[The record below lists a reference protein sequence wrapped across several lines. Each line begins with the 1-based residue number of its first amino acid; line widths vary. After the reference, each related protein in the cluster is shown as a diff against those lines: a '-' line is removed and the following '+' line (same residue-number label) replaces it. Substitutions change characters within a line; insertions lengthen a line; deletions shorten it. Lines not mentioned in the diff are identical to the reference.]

1 MKLLRC
7 LIVLL
12 LVAAPLLGHAQ
23 RYPVKPVRLVI
34 GFIPGGGDDYHART
48 MAGKMGEFL
57 GQQVLVDY
65 RPGAGGAIG
74 WEHVAKSPPDGYT
87 LGLIGGSVTAAPSIY
102 SKFPFDPARDLA
114 PISQI
119 TEHQLMLVVHPSVPA
134 KTVAQLVA
142 LARSRPG
149 KMNYSSSGIGAMPH
163 LAGALFASLAKIN
176 VVHVPYRG
184 GAQSL
189 LDLIAG
195 QVDMTFGTIPS
206 VHPHVKA
213 GKARA
218 LGVTGH
224 TRARMAPDVPTMAEA
239 GVSGYEIAS
248 WYGIFAPGGTPAEI
262 VAQLNAVVLK
272 AIAAPEVQE
281 RLRQVGSEPVSGPPE
296 KLGQRVRTD
305 LVKFAEIVRIAG
317 ARAD

>member
-1 MKLLRC
+1 MKLLQR
-7 LIVLL
+7 LIVLV
-12 LVAAPLLGHAQ
+12 LVGLPLLANAQ

-34 GFIPGGGDDYHART
+34 GFSPGGGDDYHART
-48 MAGKMGEFL
+48 IAQKMGEL
-57 GQQVLVDY
+57 LSQQLLVDY

-74 WEHVAKSPPDGYT
+74 WDHVAKSPPDGYT
-87 LGLIGGSVTAAPSIY
+87 LGLISASVTVAPSIQ
-102 SKFPFDPARDLA
+102 SKFPFDPVRDLS
-114 PISQI
+114 PVSQI
-119 TEHQLMLVVHPSVPA
+119 TEHQLMLVTHPSVPA

-149 KMNYSSSGIGAMPH
+149 KMNYSSSGVGAMPH
-163 LAGALFASLAKIN
+163 LAGALFASLAKVN

-195 QVDMTFGTIPS
+195 QVDMTIATIPA
-206 VHPHVKA
+206 VHPHVKT

-224 TRARMAPDVPTMAEA
+224 TRARMAPEVPTIAEA
-239 GVSGYEIAS
+239 GLPDYEIVG
-248 WYGIFAPGGTPAEI
+248 WYGIFAPGGTSPAI
-262 VAQLNAVVLK
+262 VAQLNAAVLK

-281 RLRQVGSEPVSGPPE
+281 RLHQVGSEPVSGPPE
-296 KLGQRVRTD
+296 KLAQRVKDD
-305 LVKFAEIVRIAG
+305 LVKFAAIVRIAG